1 MTNSAARP
9 AASALAVWVGL
20 LTLYFVWGSTYV
32 GIKVAVESIPAFLM
46 GSGRFLLAG
55 LLLLGWSL
63 AREGRTALRI
73 TRVEFRDS
81 FVVGALL
88 LGGGMGMVALGEQT
102 VPAGITALIIALMPL
117 WVAVLGRIVFGERTS
132 RLVLAGIVLGLAGVV
147 ILVAPTG
154 IGALA
159 LSAGGIAAVM
169 VSPISWASGSLYSSH
184 RARLPRLPLV
194 ATAMQMFCGA
204 AVLGVLSLATG
215 ELTHFSL
222 GAVSDRSWLA
232 FAYLVTIGSGIGY
245 TTYVWLLRVAPL
257 PKIAT
262 YAYINPIVAFVLGAI
277 LLGETITART
287 VVAAVVIV
295 AGVAIIVT
303 ARSRT
308 PAGPHSVATIEVGG
322 PAAPE
327 RSTTP
332 GAATRP
338 AGTSPPT
345 GAAAPSAGG
354 SSTSPAELAG

>member
-1 MTNSAARP
+1 MTNSASRP
-9 AASALAVWVGL
+9 AVSSLALWMGL

-32 GIKVAVESIPAFLM
+32 GIKVAVESIPAFIM

-63 AREGRTALRI
+63 AREGRTALRVS
-73 TRVEFRDS
+73 RVEFRDS

-154 IGALA
+154 VGALA

-169 VSPISWASGSLYSSH
+169 VSPISWATGSLYSSH

-215 ELTHFSL
+215 ELAQFSPA
-222 GAVSDRSWLA
+222 AVSGRSWLA

-295 AGVAIIVT
+295 VGVAIIVT

-308 PAGPHSVATIEVGG
+308 PTGPDSVATIEVGE
-322 PAAPE
+322 PALE
-327 RSTTP
+327 RPPTP
-332 GAATRP
+332 GVASLP
-338 AGTSPPT
+338 AGTASPT
-345 GAAAPSAGG
+345 SAAARSAGTA
-354 SSTSPAELAG
+354 TSPAEIAT

>member
-9 AASALAVWVGL
+9 AASALAIWVGL

-32 GIKVAVESIPAFLM
+32 GIRIAVESIPAFLM

-63 AREGRTALRI
+63 AREGRTALQV

-132 RLVLAGIVLGLAGVV
+132 RIVLVGIVLGLVGVV

-215 ELTHFSL
+215 ELSHFSL

-245 TTYVWLLRVAPL
+245 TTYVWLLRIAPL

-295 AGVAIIVT
+295 VGVAIIVT

-308 PAGPHSVATIEVGG
+308 PAGPHTVATIEVGE
-322 PAAPE
+322 PRLARP
-327 RSTTP
+327 TTP
-332 GAATRP
+332 GAATQP
-338 AGTSPPT
+338 AATPPT
-345 GAAAPSAGG
+345 GAGAQSTGASSA
-354 SSTSPAELAG
+354 SPAELAG

>member
-1 MTNSAARP
+1 M
-9 AASALAVWVGL
+9 
-20 LTLYFVWGSTYV
+20 
-32 GIKVAVESIPAFLM
+32 
-46 GSGRFLLAG
+46 
-55 LLLLGWSL
+55 
-63 AREGRTALRI
+63 
-73 TRVEFRDS
+73 
-81 FVVGALL
+81 VGALL

-117 WVAVLGRIVFGERTS
+117 WVAVLGRIFFGEQTS

-154 IGALA
+154 VGALA

-169 VSPISWASGSLYSSH
+169 VSPISWATGSLYSSH

-215 ELTHFSL
+215 ELAHFSL

-245 TTYVWLLRVAPL
+245 TTYVWLLRIAPL

-277 LLGETITART
+277 LLGEPITART

-295 AGVAIIVT
+295 VGVAIIVT

-308 PAGPHSVATIEVGG
+308 PAGPHTVATIEVGEPAVERKPAPG
-322 PAAPE
+322 TASPAAAT
-327 RSTTP
+327 TTP
-332 GAATRP
+332 AGATAQSAAT
-338 AGTSPPT
+338 
-345 GAAAPSAGG
+345 SA
-354 SSTSPAELAG
+354 TSPAELAS